1 MPNLDFDI
9 YDGKSFKDLCKDI
22 VERSVSK
29 KDSLDTLISDI
40 RSLIKQPNDVQV
52 FMPRIKEL
60 LEVGVKNDEQL
71 IKLGAVVQRLYSTQ
85 IETTGGDVVGLS
97 EEDKEQLLQ
106 ARIREID
113 NLKNIKKEIE
123 MPIST
128 PIK

>member
-113 NLKNIKKEIE
+113 NLKNIKKEVE
-123 MPIST
+123 MSIST

>member
-1 MPNLDFDI
+1 M
-9 YDGKSFKDLCKDI
+9 
-22 VERSVSK
+22 
-29 KDSLDTLISDI
+29 ISDI